1 MPSPVPN
8 NEATQFSGERAVECG
23 KKGSIASAKAKRE
36 KKELHEAVKWILT
49 TDLSDI
55 KAKNFDDGSI
65 ATIMKERGL
74 DIKKMTTS
82 KMAALGLWYGSI
94 LGNSTNFKT
103 LGEYNNEENTGEE
116 IQTPLVQIEI
126 LDNSHLEKTLYEANR
141 HNENDEG

>member
-1 MPSPVPN
+1 
-8 NEATQFSGERAVECG
+8 
-23 KKGSIASAKAKRE
+23 
-36 KKELHEAVKWILT
+36 
-49 TDLSDI
+49 
-55 KAKNFDDGSI
+55 
-65 ATIMKERGL
+65 
-74 DIKKMTTS
+74 MTTS